1 MKFSESQNREKCAD
15 MDYYRK
21 QTTYL
26 KNNAH
31 APKEHERY

>member
-15 MDYYRK
+15 MDYCRK